1 MIFGL
6 AGRPRSGKS
15 YEAVVYHI
23 IPAVK
28 EGRKV
33 ITNIPLNI
41 DKFKKIFGDKADLIE
56 VREFSFNSYGEKNS
70 ALFSRPEDYQCEWR
84 NEDGVGPLYVI
95 DEAHLVLPRQCSTE
109 ILEFYS
115 MHGHYG
121 IDITLLTQNFRKVN
135 KDIRDMVETT
145 HLCVKKIH
153 TWARTR
159 PTQRKCFFGSGN
171 QESNQC

>member
-56 VREFSFNSYGEKNS
+56 VR
-70 ALFSRPEDYQCEWR
+70 
-84 NEDGVGPLYVI
+84 
-95 DEAHLVLPRQCSTE
+95 
-109 ILEFYS
+109 
-115 MHGHYG
+115 
-121 IDITLLTQNFRKVN
+121 
-135 KDIRDMVETT
+135 
-145 HLCVKKIH
+145 
-153 TWARTR
+153 
-159 PTQRKCFFGSGN
+159 
-171 QESNQC
+171 